1 MPSTKVLVHLTVGL
15 VLQLAVF
22 LAKDTT
28 WLGWL
33 PAAAQPIAPIAAQLL
48 AAVAAYVKA
57 ETNPAP
63 SSFQN

>member
-1 MPSTKVLVHLTVGL
+1 VPSTKVLVHLAVGL
-15 VLQLAVF
+15 VLQVAVF

-28 WLGWL
+28 WLAWL
-33 PAAAQPIAPIAAQLL
+33 PTGLQPIAPIAAQLL

-63 SSFQN
+63 SSNRN